1 MYSPALVAEIVG
13 SVRLQEKVSLICVFP
28 CGWGLGQLLM
38 IVSVLSSPVNT
49 ESTVVWSNGATQC
62 DSTLQLNILV
72 TINNIWW
79 WVDNSGLSN

>member
-1 MYSPALVAEIVG
+1 MWLRAGAVVDDSFSDV
-13 SVRLQEKVSLICVFP
+13 
-28 CGWGLGQLLM
+28 
-38 IVSVLSSPVNT
+38 SPVNT

-79 WVDNSGLSN
+79 WIDNSGLSN